1 VLTRCLAAVAV
12 LVTQAH
18 AAPSGY
24 VYGTLL
30 WIDDPPAFPARFC
43 EGVHSDDAGL
53 ADVVVIAEPL
63 DRPARDA
70 LRARQPTDQVEL
82 DWDED
87 RAVRVASVSPNGAL
101 AITNRTG
108 RELKL
113 KLFARDR
120 LVLTAIASPAG
131 VTTLHDLPEGILRV
145 ESDASVEGWVY
156 VTPFPSQVTAG
167 NCRYMFEVPIGR
179 YRVRGW
185 HPFAGERSITVAIS
199 RGGQSVV
206 SWDHAT
212 KHGSLGPLVFDGK
225 RAP

>member
-1 VLTRCLAAVAV
+1 MVAV
-12 LVTQAH
+12 LVGEAH

-63 DRPARDA
+63 DRSARDA
-70 LRARQPTDQVEL
+70 LRARQSTDQAEL

-101 AITNRTG
+101 AINNQTG

-113 KLFARDR
+113 KLFAGDR
-120 LVLTAIASPAG
+120 PLQTAIVSPSG
-131 VTTLHDLPEGILRV
+131 VATVHGLPEGIVRV
-145 ESDASVEGWVY
+145 VSDTSVEGWVY
-156 VTPFPSQVTAG
+156 VTPFPSRVTAG

-185 HPFAGERSITVAIS
+185 HPYAGERSITVAIS
-199 RGGQSVV
+199 HKGQSVV

-225 RAP
+225 HAP